1 MPLVTLTFKGIGLKD
16 AAFSRLSP
24 VTVKFTPVFLPGVN
38 GTLSALMAKGSPL
51 KLNLRSGVIG
61 TSTSF
66 WKLEMRGRAKLR
78 SVTLSTLCLNLSSS
92 VIEEFVRLMLPI
104 ENCSGLSSFLS
115 SLSSLSSSGEE
126 GISWMRVMIS
136 LKLKVSSPVLIMVLL
151 SSSTVMY

>member
-115 SLSSLSSSGEE
+115 SLSSSGEE

-136 LKLKVSSPVLIMVLL
+136 LKLKVSSPVLITVLL